1 MRKFIARRML
11 RAFSKRYG
19 YDTSYTEM
27 VLKESPS
34 AFFKLAPLM
43 KASAHREVVP
53 VEASFAAKIT
63 GALAEDCG
71 PCTQLCIDMALE
83 AGMAKDQIE
92 AVLRRSPRAMT
103 PEVLLGFQF
112 ATMFMDAFDRIGDR
126 EKMIHVISLLL
137 VAVTILLLMTPAA
150 YHRIAERR
158 ENTESFERSRYIV
171 TASLDISN
179 LLRRS
184 HLHISSSRLIDSGAI

>member
-27 VLKESPS
+27 MLRESPR

-43 KASAHREVVP
+43 KASAHREMVP

-71 PCTQLCIDMALE
+71 PCTQLCVDMALD

-92 AVLRRSPRAMT
+92 AVVRRDIRVMT
-103 PEVLLGFQF
+103 PEVLLGYRF
-112 ATMFMDAFDRIGDR
+112 AAAVVHRSMEDETCRDAVRARWGDKGVIDLTMALQMGRLFPMLKLALGYAKECRRVTVAGHQVD
-126 EKMIHVISLLL
+126 VIKQ
-137 VAVTILLLMTPAA
+137 AA
-150 YHRIAERR
+150 
-158 ENTESFERSRYIV
+158 
-171 TASLDISN
+171 
-179 LLRRS
+179 
-184 HLHISSSRLIDSGAI
+184 